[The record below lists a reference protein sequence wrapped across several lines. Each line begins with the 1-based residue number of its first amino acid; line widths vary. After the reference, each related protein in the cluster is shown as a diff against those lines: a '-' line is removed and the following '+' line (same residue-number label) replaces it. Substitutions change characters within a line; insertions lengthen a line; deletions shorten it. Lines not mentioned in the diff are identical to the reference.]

1 MTDDSFLK
9 TKELKGY
16 YYIYINIYIIIIL
29 CLLSNSE
36 NCHLSSVTDLNVTM
50 LQSYKVTKR
59 GIRERE
65 VKIWSIQN
73 NVVTLPKNQ
82 KQAEN
87 NKAMRAVVQRV
98 SHASVTIEGIT
109 KSRIEWGF
117 LVLLGICEE
126 DTEEDV
132 DWLVKKIACLR
143 VFDDEDG
150 VMNRSLID
158 IGGEA
163 LVVSQFTLY
172 ASYKKGN
179 RPSWFRAGSHEHSIP
194 LYEAFCSR
202 LSEAIGRPVGTGEFG
217 ADMKVE
223 LLNDGP
229 VTICMDTK
237 NKE

>member
-1 MTDDSFLK
+1 
-9 TKELKGY
+9 
-16 YYIYINIYIIIIL
+16 
-29 CLLSNSE
+29 
-36 NCHLSSVTDLNVTM
+36 
-50 LQSYKVTKR
+50 
-59 GIRERE
+59 
-65 VKIWSIQN
+65 
-73 NVVTLPKNQ
+73 
-82 KQAEN
+82 
-87 NKAMRAVVQRV
+87 MRTVIQRV
-98 SHASVTIEGIT
+98 KQASVTIED
-109 KSRIEWGF
+109 KVKNRIGEGF
-117 LVLLGICEE
+117 LILLGICDE
-126 DTEEDV
+126 DTIEDV
-132 DWLVKKIACLR
+132 DWLVKKIAALR
-143 VFDDEDG
+143 VFNDENH
-150 VMNRSLID
+150 VMNRSIKD

-202 LSEAIGRPVGTGEFG
+202 LSVAIGKPIGTGEFG